1 VSGVAV
7 KVVSG
12 DGWTMTSVSLGDVG
26 DVIKVVV
33 KLEGI
38 AVEDLVKEDICVCSF
53 VDQNERVMKF
63 VVVMTIT
70 AVLGVISSIEAVKI
84 MAIKV

>member
-1 VSGVAV
+1 MSGVAL

-12 DGWTMTSVSLGDVG
+12 DGWMMTSVSLGDVA

-38 AVEDLVKEDICVCSF
+38 AVEDLVEEDICVCSF